1 MHCARCAAC
10 TVQCALYKLH
20 SVCNVHVGRIV
31 SHQLEKWSLS
41 TGINSRPQ
49 TIKAEPVF
57 LNVLEPRNRFQG
69 LNSASLCSLAGRY
82 DYPTPTRFLA
92 PIDCSKIPAQDS
104 CPPLSLYLP
113 SLTSNAISIVQIIC
127 PIVLF

>member
-1 MHCARCAAC
+1 VQDVQRALYI
-10 TVQCALYKLH
+10 VQCALYKLH

-57 LNVLEPRNRFQG
+57 LNVYGAQE
-69 LNSASLCSLAGRY
+69 S
-82 DYPTPTRFLA
+82 
-92 PIDCSKIPAQDS
+92 IPKKEFRQ
-104 CPPLSLYLP
+104 PM
-113 SLTSNAISIVQIIC
+113 
-127 PIVLF
+127 